1 SGKAGQAIV
10 KVSPRSASSAS
21 ATGPIL
27 PASVE
32 SKVEQYLKKY
42 WRAPAARSRSS
53 AARDSAT
60 ASAPGT
66 VRDFSATTTA
76 SASNKGAPAAGTPI
90 TCTVRMPWRTS
101 VLARSVAPVRS
112 SAMQPRSSAT
122 AGLLPRR
129 RQSGDRVGAELH
141 AAGAAQL
148 LAGLLEP
155 GRIGRR
161 RLEAVLVQQ

>member
-1 SGKAGQAIV
+1 M
-10 KVSPRSASSAS
+10 
-21 ATGPIL
+21 L

-53 AARDSAT
+53 AARDIDT
-60 ASAPGT
+60 ASAAGI
-66 VRDFSATTTA
+66 VRDFSATTMA
-76 SASNKGAPAAGTPI
+76 SASGKGSVAAGTPI
-90 TCTVRMPWRTS
+90 TCTVRMPWRTR

-122 AGLLPRR
+122 VGLLPRR
-129 RQSGDRVGAELH
+129 REPGHGVGPELH

-148 LAGLLEP
+148 LAGFFE
-155 GRIGRR
+155 
-161 RLEAVLVQQ
+161 